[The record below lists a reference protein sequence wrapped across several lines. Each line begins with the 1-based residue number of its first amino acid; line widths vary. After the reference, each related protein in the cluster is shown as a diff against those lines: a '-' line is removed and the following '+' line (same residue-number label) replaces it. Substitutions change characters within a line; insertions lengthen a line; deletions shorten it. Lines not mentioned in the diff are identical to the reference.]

1 MLTDTFHQGF
11 SKIVRSLHH
20 KLIPSTPGGQ
30 EQTFQETRD
39 LILGGF
45 EKFQDEQRNRKGQR
59 NDHMDFGEFSTF
71 LIDRVKKDRIG
82 LVKSTQPAGAAN
94 EANPPEG
101 GLVVDK
107 PELYP
112 TDK

>member
-1 MLTDTFHQGF
+1 LTDTFQQGF
-11 SKIVRSLHH
+11 SSIVRALHH
-20 KLIPSTPGGQ
+20 KLIPSTSGG
-30 EQTFQETRD
+30 ETRTFQETRD
-39 LILGGF
+39 LVVAGF
-45 EKFQDEQRNRKGQR
+45 EIFQDEQRNRKGQR
-59 NDHMDFGEFSTF
+59 NERMDFGEFSTF
-71 LIDRVKKDRIG
+71 LIDHVKKYRVG
-82 LVKSTQPAGAAN
+82 LFKSTQPAGAAN